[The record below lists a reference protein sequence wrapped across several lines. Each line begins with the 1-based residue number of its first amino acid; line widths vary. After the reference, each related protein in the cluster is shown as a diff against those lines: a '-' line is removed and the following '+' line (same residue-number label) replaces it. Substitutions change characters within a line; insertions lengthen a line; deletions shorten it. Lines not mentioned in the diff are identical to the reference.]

1 MIVINADIY
10 EYQEYIGAVVV
21 WRLMEACPD
30 VPEIFKCM
38 YLKTL

>member
-1 MIVINADIY
+1 MIVNTDIY
-10 EYQEYIGAVVV
+10 GYQEYIVAVVV
-21 WRLMEACPD
+21 WWLMEACPD